1 MMKTKREYKTE
12 NGRTIKD
19 YTERQQ
25 DKTAIRQRGREKKE
39 TTLTTARERTPFI
52 GRKKIR
58 EIERDVHIC
67 RVQNLLGLLLRL
79 PSILTFFVSYR
90 AGRLADRSMT
100 SDS

>member
-1 MMKTKREYKTE
+1 MDEQLKTTP
-12 NGRTIKD
+12 
-19 YTERQQ
+19 RQQ
-25 DKTAIRQRGREKKE
+25 DKTAIRQRGIKKKE
-39 TTLTTARERTPFI
+39 TTLTTARECTSCI
-52 GRKKIR
+52 GRKKKKR

-100 SDS
+100 SDDWY